1 MSTFSVYGYGKPT
14 YGFFDDLLYRAHIPS
29 TPTWYIAW
37 GNGGTLVVGD
47 LSNTK
52 SSMNTEVTRSAATIT
67 RTNTTQTNDTLTLTV
82 TFSPTGDQV
91 GKTMNELGVY
101 DAASGGNMR
110 WWGFPW
116 LEPDGLS
123 GITIATGDT
132 VAVTI
137 EWNAKQESTSSG
149 LTNVGMAALTALWGN
164 VSSPAGMTY
173 IAYGTGTTAESA
185 ALTTLTTEVARVAAT
200 FSKESVYGTNDTL
213 KWTATHTAASGTVE
227 TPLTVTEIGVF
238 DDPTTGIMLFRKLA
252 ASPRGFIIGQKVGM
266 LAKATLKDGGV
277 NFS

>member
-1 MSTFSVYGYGKPT
+1 
-14 YGFFDDLLYRAHIPS
+14 
-29 TPTWYIAW
+29 
-37 GNGGTLVVGD
+37 
-47 LSNTK
+47 
-52 SSMNTEVTRSAATIT
+52 MNTEVTRSAATIT

-101 DAASGGNMR
+101 DAASGGNLR

-123 GITIATGDT
+123 GITIGSGDT

-137 EWNAKQESTSSG
+137 EWNVKQYSSSAG
-149 LTNVGMAALTALWGN
+149 LTNAGMALLTALWGN
-164 VSSPAGMTY
+164 VSSPVGVTY

-185 ALTTLTTEVARVAAT
+185 SLTTLTTETARVAAT

-213 KWTATHTAASGTVE
+213 KWTATSTATGTV
-227 TPLTVTEIGVF
+227 TPTEIGVF
-238 DDPTTGIMLFRKLA
+238 NDSTAGTMLFRRLIVGSRA
-252 ASPRGFIIGQKVGM
+252 FTAGQKVGM
-266 LAKATLKDGGV
+266 LAKATLKDGSV
-277 NFS
+277 SFA

>member
-1 MSTFSVYGYGKPT
+1 VSTFSVYGYGKPT

-116 LEPDGLS
+116 LSPDGIS
-123 GITIATGDT
+123 GITISVGDT

-185 ALTTLTTEVARVAAT
+185 ALTALTTEVARVAAT

-213 KWTATHTAASGTVE
+213 KWTATSTAAGTI
-227 TPLTVTEIGVF
+227 TVTEIGVF

-252 ASPRGFIIGQKVGM
+252 ASPRDFIIGQKVGM